1 MSSLGSLGMGSDGDV
16 VGDAGLVCEAATASI
31 TSGTKRPLR
40 TMRKPDLQMAFDKR
54 PIAKFAS
61 DGGMTHLEEAFT
73 ACGSTAAQRVDYGL
87 IRM

>member
-1 MSSLGSLGMGSDGDV
+1 MGGDGDG
-16 VGDAGLVCEAATASI
+16 VGDAGLVCETATASI

-40 TMRKPDLQMAFDKR
+40 TTRKPDLRMVFDKR
-54 PIAKFAS
+54 PANLAS
-61 DGGMTHLEEAFT
+61 DGGMTHLEEAFP